1 MVTINFTGKAMEEQL
16 AALQEAYDQLV
27 PAMRKQGVRAALRT
41 VAKPAL
47 EVYRSYARSFY
58 SSSKVSYYK
67 TKSGKVKARRMK
79 GRLEASAG
87 ISTPKAKWLGKDE
100 AGITVGYRKS
110 KGGFHALFLA
120 DGTKPR
126 VTKRGFFRGQM
137 RPTQMRAVTGGRA
150 EAISLQS
157 MPAEL
162 AKQFERQANKAM
174 SEKFEPIAKRYQQQL
189 MREALR

>member
-1 MVTINFTGKAMEEQL
+1 MVTLQFTGKEMNEQL

-27 PAMRKQGVRAALRT
+27 PAMKKQGVRAALRT

-47 EVYRSYARSFY
+47 EVYRSYAHSFY

-67 TKSGKVKARRMK
+67 TKSGKVKVRRLK

-87 ISTPKAKWLGKDE
+87 ISTPKAKWLGKDD

-110 KGGFHALFLA
+110 KGGHTALWIA
-120 DGTKPR
+120 DGTRPR
-126 VTKRGFFRGQM
+126 VTKRGFNRGQM
-137 RPTQMRAVTGGRA
+137 RPTQMRQVTSSQA
-150 EAISLQS
+150 EAISLKS